1 MLLWF
6 ITWKSTGWFPK
17 KLPER
22 TFQMQLR
29 IRQGRGIHLFQP
41 WIFLFISGRCVPEHL
56 FFFLVIADLIC
67 KHLVIDKAAA
77 ADCLLYLNSLLF
89 IWIDP
94 YFYGAVHSSHPGFLY
109 TAVSFQSL
117 LRLHWADR
125 RSDSRMHLSWSNSI
139 IFIILF
145 LIPTDMYLWTNC
157 SFFSILHQ
165 GRENKC
171 FFYTIEIFLS
181 RYDQM
186 CNSSH
191 HLKRWENS
199 CYIC

>member
-1 MLLWF
+1 MQDTF
-6 ITWKSTGWFPK
+6 HRKMPGVTGKCRAEGYFRLVHWSYMNFLHASLIYNVEIRRLVPEKTSGTHFPDAAAHS
-17 KLPER
+17 PG
-22 TFQMQLR
+22 
-29 IRQGRGIHLFQP
+29 QGNPPLQP

-117 LRLHWADR
+117 LRLH
-125 RSDSRMHLSWSNSI
+125 
-139 IFIILF
+139 
-145 LIPTDMYLWTNC
+145 
-157 SFFSILHQ
+157 
-165 GRENKC
+165 
-171 FFYTIEIFLS
+171 
-181 RYDQM
+181 
-186 CNSSH
+186 
-191 HLKRWENS
+191 
-199 CYIC
+199 